1 MADRSVDYKKQ
12 VAVIV
17 PRWCLNMLLDHLDMQ
32 YESLLQEQEFYH
44 SLGDAKQEKDLEE
57 DLRLYS
63 DAVDQI
69 VGQLDNS

>member
-1 MADRSVDYKKQ
+1 MADTQDYKKQ
-12 VAVIV
+12 VAVII
-17 PRWCLNMLLDHLDMQ
+17 PKWCLDMLLDHLDMH

>member
-1 MADRSVDYKKQ
+1 
-12 VAVIV
+12 
-17 PRWCLNMLLDHLDMQ
+17 MLLDHLDMH

-44 SLGDAKQEKDLEE
+44 GLGDVKQKKDLEE

>member
-1 MADRSVDYKKQ
+1 MADQSVDYKKQ

-44 SLGDAKQEKDLEE
+44 SLGDAKQERDLEE

>member
-1 MADRSVDYKKQ
+1 MADQSVDYKKQ

>member
-1 MADRSVDYKKQ
+1 
-12 VAVIV
+12 
-17 PRWCLNMLLDHLDMQ
+17 MLLDHLDMH

-44 SLGDAKQEKDLEE
+44 SLGDAKQERDLEE